1 MSGLLCAEGYK
12 LRKNKGFYVCA
23 LVMAAT
29 CILLYVMLSLVD
41 AVRSGELEN
50 GTGGI
55 TVTVD
60 GEEAAADGGSILEEM
75 GMLEMT
81 GQLFAGDF
89 LPVML
94 AVFASIFVVGE
105 YGSGMQKNIVGK
117 GKSRNQIFLA
127 KVLMT
132 LFAEVLLV
140 AIGVVSMLLSAYV
153 FAGKDTFEEGWPGT
167 LGIYIG
173 QQILLLAALTAI
185 FVLISEVCRN
195 LAAAISL
202 GIAVS
207 ALPVLFLAGVD
218 LLCRDLPFTP
228 SEYWIVNRS
237 MTLPVEGLTG
247 GDIAKNVVISL
258 VWLSAAMAA
267 GMWHFN
273 RTDVR

>member
-1 MSGLLCAEGYK
+1 
-12 LRKNKGFYVCA
+12 
-23 LVMAAT
+23 
-29 CILLYVMLSLVD
+29 
-41 AVRSGELEN
+41 
-50 GTGGI
+50 
-55 TVTVD
+55 
-60 GEEAAADGGSILEEM
+60 
-75 GMLEMT
+75 
-81 GQLFAGDF
+81 
-89 LPVML
+89 
-94 AVFASIFVVGE
+94 
-105 YGSGMQKNIVGK
+105 
-117 GKSRNQIFLA
+117 
-127 KVLMT
+127 
-132 LFAEVLLV
+132 
-140 AIGVVSMLLSAYV
+140 MLLSAYV